1 MPTHAE
7 AVTPVSSGT
16 GAVRLNDD
24 VMAKMAEGIDNFE
37 AITSDAKLA
46 TEFERRM
53 TIRQAIKM
61 YPKATIFSVILSL
74 SLVMEGYDTS
84 LLGGFFGYPS
94 FQKKFGTQIGPDSY
108 QLSAEWQSGLQN
120 GVQVGEII
128 GLWLAGTLAEKY
140 GYKKTMLGSLI
151 MMIGIIFIMFFAQ
164 NIEMLFVGE
173 ILCGLVCFL
182 CVHSHRPLYQDWNI
196 RMGWPSSN
204 NCDSLG
210 ARTRH

>member
-37 AITSDAKLA
+37 AITSDAKQA

-53 TIRQAIKM
+53 TIRQAIRM
-61 YPKATIFSVILSL
+61 YPKATIFSVILSM

-108 QLSAEWQSGLQN
+108 QLSAEW
-120 GVQVGEII
+120 
-128 GLWLAGTLAEKY
+128 
-140 GYKKTMLGSLI
+140 
-151 MMIGIIFIMFFAQ
+151 
-164 NIEMLFVGE
+164 
-173 ILCGLVCFL
+173 
-182 CVHSHRPLYQDWNI
+182 
-196 RMGWPSSN
+196 
-204 NCDSLG
+204 
-210 ARTRH
+210 